1 MNKKK
6 LLIGLVFILLGVWV
20 YTALSTFN
28 VEEGSDPGKI
38 IIKEGVVR
46 TEDEVAEALAKDL
59 GFDLE
64 GAYRSGYTPMH
75 VVEYLINQPHKYPV
89 TFYAGKYYE
98 GRKTVLYFIPLSVSI
113 FLAMIGA
120 GIILSGVGSKK
131 S

>member
-6 LLIGLVFILLGVWV
+6 LLLGLVFILLGIWV
-20 YTALSTFN
+20 YTALSTFK
-28 VEEGSDPGKI
+28 VEEGSDPERI

-46 TEDEVAEALAKDL
+46 TEDEVAEALAGDL

-89 TFYAGKYYE
+89 TFYNGKYYE
-98 GRKTVLYFIPLSVSI
+98 GRKTVLSFIPLSVSI

-131 S
+131 P